1 MILTTQQ
8 LYERYSDFSNKAAK
22 ISRDM
27 KSGRLI
33 LLVKGLYETDAK
45 TDGIKLQ
52 FIYGPS
58 YLSFDYVLYAE
69 SLIPEVV

>member
-8 LYERYSDFSNKAAK
+8 LYERYSDFSNKVAK

-58 YLSFDYVLYAE
+58 YWSFDYVLYAE
-69 SLIPEVV
+69 SLILEAV